1 MVTVYQPV
9 QRCEFYKN
17 IIQIYADYKTD
28 DDCKWKITDLAQ
40 SGTVDVERSTDYH
53 QRNKV

>member
-17 IIQIYADYKTD
+17 IIQIYADYKTN
-28 DDCKWKITDLAQ
+28 DDCEWKITDLAQ

-53 QRNKV
+53 QRDKV